1 MPIVSPRPSINDVQD
16 VQGDAARANQ
26 AAQLSAILSE
36 PIVVPVG
43 NPRRAYNQGYQD
55 AKNEAKN
62 EADRAEV
69 KKIRASI
76 TDTNLLYADVLRDL
90 GIKTGDNI
98 VTRDLLGYLRQWV
111 RIHHESTTNS
121 VALGP
126 QKK

>member
-1 MPIVSPRPSINDVQD
+1 MP
-16 VQGDAARANQ
+16 GDAARANQ
-26 AAQLSAILSE
+26 ASQLSAILSE

-76 TDTNLLYADVLRDL
+76 NDTNLLHADVLRDL

-111 RIHHESTTNS
+111 RTHPESTTNS
-121 VALGP
+121 VAPGP